1 MGGVRVLGK
10 PIRQWMMR
18 LCAGILMT
26 VLLAGSAIAEDTQDK
41 PVWLVIGDSI
51 SEHNFHSEHNYDE
64 YVSAMLDVD
73 VVNVAMGG
81 TGYLKAYKDYGPWI
95 NYVQDWPEDVDFIT
109 VMGGLNDSSFPLGEF
124 NDENVDTLYGALREF
139 YETLLDQ
146 YPTTPIGVITSTPR
160 ADSWGEDGRDV
171 PIVDAIL
178 RVAHHY
184 SLPTLDLYRC
194 SGLRPWLDECN
205 QAFFSNEAHP
215 DGDGI
220 HLNAAGQAY
229 IAPQIAAFIR
239 DNLMK

>member
-1 MGGVRVLGK
+1 MCVLGK
-10 PIRQWMMR
+10 PIRQWMLR
-18 LCAGILMT
+18 LCAGIMMT
-26 VLLAGSAIAEDTQDK
+26 VLLAGVALAEDTQDK

-73 VVNVAMGG
+73 VVNVATGG
-81 TGYLKAYKDYGPWI
+81 TGYLKAYRDNGPWV

-109 VMGGLNDSSFPLGEF
+109 VMGGLNDSDFPLGEF
-124 NDENVDTLYGALREF
+124 NDEDVNTLYGALRDF

-160 ADSWGEDGRDV
+160 ADSWGEDGKDV
-171 PIVDAIL
+171 AIVDAIL

-194 SGLRPWLDECN
+194 SGLRPWLDDCN
-205 QAFFSNEAHP
+205 REFFSNVAHP

-229 IAPQIAAFIR
+229 IAPQVAAFIR